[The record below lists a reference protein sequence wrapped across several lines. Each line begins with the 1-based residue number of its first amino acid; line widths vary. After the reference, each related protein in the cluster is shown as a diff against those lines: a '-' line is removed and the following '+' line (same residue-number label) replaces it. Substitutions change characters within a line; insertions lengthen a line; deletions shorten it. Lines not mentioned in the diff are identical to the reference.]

1 MKHLTNTMLERIVV
15 LKQYSQNKPMSQVVS
30 VASRFCRK
38 SLGKLLTL
46 SILLLLSVNP
56 AHAQMGNYWSVTP
69 CDAIGKPVANLT
81 SDGNGY
87 YGMTSGIETESVSNT
102 YPVAMVAA
110 AVSNPGTYGDYLQS
124 AFPLG
129 ISPSLQ
135 TFSLP
140 IYAPNPIT
148 VLGGNFG
155 EGNAVAYN
163 CVSRGSGAYT
173 YLVPSSQGPPLMGPI
188 NGSLTKDLTG
198 QLRFYWRVQ
207 WMGMGAPTIPMPD
220 HLNLCVKANLTA
232 TASVSYNSSVQRS
245 GLSAQATAS
254 DQVGGN
260 GFSDAVSASAGDTGT
275 IPSSSVT
282 KYHLVSASV
291 LPLAGSTVTGIA
303 QVYLNG
309 STHTFVNN
317 AVPYLV
323 PGASPVLNGQTQ
335 AYASVTV
342 VGGVKQDSR
351 TVSISADVDNTYS
364 KVLTGGLDANGDGY
378 VGKVKH
384 TPAPDGSMSGDIG
397 IPYGEQHTEQVS
409 DGLSGTTSKLVV
421 NDTQM
426 NVKYTGHIPGNWATW
441 MSHYWW
447 GSTLKNYSIDGSLWH
462 INGLGLPTEGE
473 IPVLT
478 NVYLGPIV
486 DSDNGTIIAKESGK
500 SDTILFKFQN
510 GDNRPSYSTGNDGD
524 GAIGATNYSMKI
536 HVPFESF
543 PSHKAQEI
551 VYRIATAFP
560 VSGIN
565 PVTGESDIPMT
576 IDTPFFATYGD
587 GTNGLPVTVHLNNPS
602 VLWDLSADVMS
613 LLSTVPNAVLDAIFA
628 GANIGINRT
637 KPVATNY
644 TVGFSE
650 GAWNDPWSTGKGP
663 GLKANYHM
671 FPRIRVR
678 YNRTYTLVDSYDR
691 TGFRTESMNHSDKF
705 VDNFSTFGYFQPIF

>member
-1 MKHLTNTMLERIVV
+1 
-15 LKQYSQNKPMSQVVS
+15 
-30 VASRFCRK
+30 
-38 SLGKLLTL
+38 
-46 SILLLLSVNP
+46 
-56 AHAQMGNYWSVTP
+56 MGNYWNVTP
-69 CDAIGKPVANLT
+69 CDAAGNPVANLS

-87 YGMTSGIETESVSNT
+87 YSMTSGTETEQVSNT
-102 YPVAMVAA
+102 YPVPMVAA
-110 AVSNPGTYGDYLQS
+110 AVANPGTYGSYLQS

-140 IYAPNPIT
+140 INVPYPVT

-163 CVSRGSGAYT
+163 CVPSGSSAYT
-173 YLVPSSQGPPLMGPI
+173 YSVPSAQGPPQTGPI

-207 WMGMGAPTIPMPD
+207 WMGMGAPTTPMPD
-220 HLNLCVKANLTA
+220 HLSLCVKANLIA
-232 TASVSYNSSVQRS
+232 TASVSYNSSVQGT
-245 GLSAQATAS
+245 GLSALATAS
-254 DQVGGN
+254 DQVGGS
-260 GFSDAVSASAGDTGT
+260 GFGDAVTASAGDAGT
-275 IPSSSVT
+275 VPSSSLT
-282 KYHLVSASV
+282 KLHLVTASV
-291 LPLAGSTVTGIA
+291 SPLAGSTTTGIA
-303 QVYLNG
+303 EAYLIG

-317 AVPYLV
+317 TVQYFV
-323 PGASPVLNGQTQ
+323 PGASPGASSVLNGQTQ
-335 AYASVTV
+335 AYTSVTV
-342 VGGVKQDSR
+342 AGGVKQDNR
-351 TVSISADVDNTYS
+351 TVSISADADPTYH
-364 KVLTGGLDANGDGY
+364 KELAGGLDANGDGL
-378 VGKVKH
+378 VK
-384 TPAPDGSMSGDIG
+384 PRVLNVRAADGTMSGDIG

-409 DGLSGTTSKLVV
+409 DGFGGTTSKLVV
-421 NDTQM
+421 NATQM
-426 NVKYTGHIPGNWATW
+426 NVTYTGHLFGAWATW

-447 GSTLKNYSIDGSLWH
+447 GSSLKNYYIDGSLWH

-473 IPVLT
+473 IPILR

-486 DSDNGTIIAKESGK
+486 DSDVGTIIAKESGK
-500 SDTILFKFQN
+500 SDNILFKFQN

-524 GAIGATNYSMKI
+524 GAIATTGYSLKI

-543 PSHKAQEI
+543 PSHKAPEI

-576 IDTPFFATYGD
+576 VDTPFFATYGD
-587 GTNGLPVTVHLNNPS
+587 GTNGLPVMVHLNNPS
-602 VLWDLSADVMS
+602 VLWDLSADVSS
-613 LLSTVPNAVLDAIFA
+613 LLSNVPNAVLDAIFT
-628 GANIGINRT
+628 GVNIGINRT
-637 KPVATNY
+637 KPVATSY

-663 GLKANYHM
+663 GLKKNYHM

-705 VDNFSTFGYFQPIF
+705 VDNFSTFGYFQPIPGI